1 MEKFKKRV
9 ISYFRESGTR
19 PLSIQEIEDA
29 LDLTEVSDFKLLK
42 NVLNDLEKQGDL
54 VKTRKNRNG
63 LAEKMNLIGG
73 IVEMNKKGFAF
84 IIHEDEELHDIYV
97 PVNELNTAMNYDSVL
112 VRLDKEGVLKHRP
125 EGTIIR
131 VLERANYVVVLT
143 YEDNK
148 TFGFVVP

>member
-42 NVLNDLEKQGDL
+42 NVLNELEKQGDL

-63 LAEKMNLIGG
+63 LPEKMNLIRGK
-73 IVEMNKKGFAF
+73 VEMNKKGFAY
-84 IIHEDEELHDIYV
+84 IIPEDEELHHMYDHAD
-97 PVNELNTAMNYDSVL
+97 ELNTAMNYDTIL
-112 VRLDKEGVLKHRP
+112 VRMDKEG
-125 EGTIIR
+125 
-131 VLERANYVVVLT
+131 
-143 YEDNK
+143 
-148 TFGFVVP
+148 